1 MRAHSKSF
9 AKWNQTYRFSPA
21 VLLECDPR
29 KSRSACEIIFCMARA
44 IWKGS
49 ISFGLVNIP
58 IALYPATRREEFK
71 FRLLRK
77 SDLSPVNYKRVAEK
91 DGKEVPWDQI
101 VKGYEYEKGKYG
113 VLKDEDFQRVDLEA
127 TQTVDIQ
134 DFVELDEI
142 DPIFFYK
149 PYYLEPQKGGD
160 KAYALLR
167 DALKDSKKVGIAKVV
182 IKTREYL
189 AGVKPEDGALVLELM
204 HFADELADTEK
215 LHVPKKVEV
224 GKREMNMAKSLIDS
238 MSAKWNPEKYHDE
251 YREALMEVIEEK
263 VEAGGKEIE
272 EKPKP
277 KRQAT
282 KVIDLVSVLQQSLEK
297 TGVAKK
303 TERKHRAKHAHHAK
317 KAA

>member
-1 MRAHSKSF
+1 
-9 AKWNQTYRFSPA
+9 
-21 VLLECDPR
+21 
-29 KSRSACEIIFCMARA
+29 MARA

-58 IALYPATRREEFK
+58 IALYPATRGEELK

-77 SDLSPVNYKRVAEK
+77 TDLSPVNYKRVAEK
-91 DGKEVPWDQI
+91 DGREVPWNEI
-101 VKGYEYEKGKYG
+101 VKGYEYEKGKYI

-134 DFVELDEI
+134 DFVRQEEI
-142 DPIFFYK
+142 DPMFFYK

-167 DALKDSKKVGIAKVV
+167 EALKDTNKVGIAKVV
-182 IKTREYL
+182 IKTRQYL

-204 HFADELADTEK
+204 HFADELADPGK
-215 LHVPKKVEV
+215 LHLPTKVEV
-224 GKREMNMAKSLIDS
+224 GKREMTMAKSLVDS
-238 MSAKWNPEKYHDE
+238 MSSKWQPEKYKDD

-272 EKPKP
+272 EKPRKAPKP
-277 KRQAT
+277 T
-282 KVIDLVSVLQQSLEK
+282 KVIDLVSVLQKSLEETGAKRK
-297 TGVAKK
+297 TTTRSRG
-303 TERKHRAKHAHHAK
+303 K
-317 KAA
+317 KAHPAKRAA

>member
-1 MRAHSKSF
+1 
-9 AKWNQTYRFSPA
+9 
-21 VLLECDPR
+21 
-29 KSRSACEIIFCMARA
+29 MARA

-58 IALYPATRREEFK
+58 IALYPATRREELK

-77 SDLSPVNYKRVAEK
+77 TDLSPVNYKRVAEK

-101 VKGYEYEKGKYG
+101 VKGYEYEKGKYV
-113 VLKDEDFQRVDLEA
+113 VLQDEDFQRVDIEA

-167 DALKDSKKVGIAKVV
+167 DALKDSKKVGVAKVV

-189 AGVKPEDGALVLELM
+189 AGVIPEDGALVLELM
-204 HFADELADTEK
+204 HFADELAETSK
-215 LHVPKKVEV
+215 LHIPKKVEV
-224 GKREMNMAKSLIDS
+224 GKREMTMAKSLIDS
-238 MSAKWNPEKYHDE
+238 MSSKWNPEKYKDD

-272 EKPKP
+272 EKPRKAPKP
-277 KRQAT
+277 T
-282 KVIDLVSVLQQSLEK
+282 KVIDLVSVLQKSLEETGGKRK
-297 TGVAKK
+297 T
-303 TERKHRAKHAHHAK
+303 TRKSRTRKAHPAK

>member
-1 MRAHSKSF
+1 
-9 AKWNQTYRFSPA
+9 
-21 VLLECDPR
+21 
-29 KSRSACEIIFCMARA
+29 MARA

-58 IALYPATRREEFK
+58 IALYPATKGEELK

-77 SDLSPVNYKRVAEK
+77 TDLSPVNYKRVVEK

-101 VKGYEYEKGKYG
+101 VKGYEYEKGKYV
-113 VLKDEDFQRVDLEA
+113 VLKDEDFQRVDVEA

-160 KAYALLR
+160 KAYVLLR
-167 DALKDSKKVGIAKVV
+167 DALKDTNKVGIAKVV

-204 HFADELADTEK
+204 HFADELADMSN
-215 LHVPKKVEV
+215 LHIPKKVEV
-224 GKREMNMAKSLIDS
+224 GKREMNMARSLIDS
-238 MSAKWNPEKYHDE
+238 MSSTWNPKKYRDD

-272 EKPKP
+272 TKPKKAP
-277 KRQAT
+277 KPT
-282 KVIDLVSVLQQSLEK
+282 KVIDLVSVLQKSLEQ
-297 TGVAKK
+297 TGATKKATAKSR
-303 TERKHRAKHAHHAK
+303 TKHKQSAK

>member
-1 MRAHSKSF
+1 
-9 AKWNQTYRFSPA
+9 
-21 VLLECDPR
+21 
-29 KSRSACEIIFCMARA
+29 MARA

-58 IALYPATRREEFK
+58 IALYPATRREELK

-77 SDLSPVNYKRVAEK
+77 TDLSPVNYKRVAEK

-101 VKGYEYEKGKYG
+101 VKGYEYEKGKYV
-113 VLKDEDFQRVDLEA
+113 VLQDEDFQRVDIEA
-127 TQTVDIQ
+127 THTVDIQ

-167 DALKDSKKVGIAKVV
+167 DALKDSKKVGVAKVV

-189 AGVKPEDGALVLELM
+189 AGVKAEDGALVLELM
-204 HFADELADTEK
+204 HFADELADTSK
-215 LHVPKKVEV
+215 LHIPKKVEV
-224 GKREMNMAKSLIDS
+224 GKREMTMAKSLIDS
-238 MSAKWNPEKYHDE
+238 MSSKWNPEKYKDD
-251 YREALMEVIEEK
+251 YREALMEVIEKK
-263 VEAGGKEIE
+263 VEAGGKELE
-272 EKPKP
+272 ENPRKARKP
-277 KRQAT
+277 T
-282 KVIDLVSVLQQSLEK
+282 KVIDLVSVLQKSLEETGAKRKAK
-297 TGVAKK
+297 TKSGA
-303 TERKHRAKHAHHAK
+303 RKAHPAK

>member
-1 MRAHSKSF
+1 
-9 AKWNQTYRFSPA
+9 
-21 VLLECDPR
+21 
-29 KSRSACEIIFCMARA
+29 MARA

-58 IALYPATRREEFK
+58 IGLYPATRKEELR

-91 DGKEVPWDQI
+91 DGKEVPWDEI
-101 VKGYEYEKGKYG
+101 VKGYEYQKGKYV
-113 VLKDEDFQRVDLEA
+113 VLRDEDFQRVDIEA

-134 DFVELDEI
+134 DFVDLEEI
-142 DPIFFYK
+142 DPIYFYK

-167 DALKDSKKVGIAKVV
+167 DSLERKKKIGVAKVV

-189 AGVKPEDGALVLELM
+189 AGVKPEDGVLVLELM
-204 HFADELADTEK
+204 HFADELADSGK
-215 LHVPKKVEV
+215 LHIPKKVEV
-224 GKREMNMAKSLIDS
+224 GKREMKMATALIDS
-238 MSAKWNPEKYHDE
+238 MSAKWNPEKYKDD
-251 YREALMEVIEEK
+251 YREALMEVIEKK

-272 EKPKP
+272 KRPKKAPKP
-277 KRQAT
+277 T
-282 KVIDLVSVLQQSLEK
+282 KVIDLVKVLQRSLEQ
-297 TGVAKK
+297 TGPKKK
-303 TERKHRAKHAHHAK
+303 TASESKHSQRHK

>member
-1 MRAHSKSF
+1 M
-9 AKWNQTYRFSPA
+9 
-21 VLLECDPR
+21 
-29 KSRSACEIIFCMARA
+29 RA

-58 IALYPATRREEFK
+58 IALYPATRREELK

-101 VKGYEYEKGKYG
+101 VKGYEYEKGKYV
-113 VLKDEDFQRVDLEA
+113 VLKDEDFERVDLEA

-134 DFVELDEI
+134 DFVDVDEI
-142 DPIFFYK
+142 DPMFFYK
-149 PYYLEPQKGGD
+149 PYYLEPQKGGE

-167 DALKDSKKVGIAKVV
+167 DALEDSNKVGIAKVV
-182 IKTREYL
+182 IKTRQYL

-215 LHVPKKVEV
+215 LHVPKKMEV

-238 MSAKWNPEKYHDE
+238 MSSKWEPEKYRDD

-272 EKPKP
+272 EKPRKAPKP
-277 KRQAT
+277 T
-282 KVIDLVSVLQQSLEK
+282 KVIDLVSVLQKSLEQ
-297 TGVAKK
+297 TGAKK
-303 TERKHRAKHAHHAK
+303 KTTAKSRRKQKQPAK

>member
-1 MRAHSKSF
+1 M
-9 AKWNQTYRFSPA
+9 T
-21 VLLECDPR
+21 
-29 KSRSACEIIFCMARA
+29 RA

-58 IALYPATRREEFK
+58 IALYPATRREELK

-77 SDLSPVNYKRVAEK
+77 GDLSPVNYKRVAEK

-101 VKGYEYEKGKYG
+101 VKGYEYEKGKYV
-113 VLKDEDFQRVDLEA
+113 VLKDEDFERVDLEA

-134 DFVELDEI
+134 DFVDQEEI
-142 DPIFFYK
+142 DPMFFYK
-149 PYYLEPQKGGD
+149 PYYLKPQKGGD

-167 DALKDSKKVGIAKVV
+167 DALKDTNKVGVAKVV
-182 IKTREYL
+182 IKTRQYL

-204 HFADELADTEK
+204 HFADELADPEK
-215 LHVPKKVEV
+215 LHVPKKMEV
-224 GKREMNMAKSLIDS
+224 GKREMSMAKSLIDS
-238 MSAKWNPEKYHDE
+238 MSSKWNPEKYKDD

-272 EKPKP
+272 EKPRKAPKP
-277 KRQAT
+277 T
-282 KVIDLVSVLQQSLEK
+282 KVIDLVSVLQKSLEE
-297 TGVAKK
+297 TGGKK
-303 TERKHRAKHAHHAK
+303 KATTKSRRKQKQPAK

>member
-1 MRAHSKSF
+1 
-9 AKWNQTYRFSPA
+9 
-21 VLLECDPR
+21 
-29 KSRSACEIIFCMARA
+29 MARA

-58 IALYPATRREEFK
+58 IALYPATRREELK
-71 FRLLRK
+71 FRLLRE

-91 DGKEVPWDQI
+91 DGKEVPWNQI
-101 VKGYEYEKGKYG
+101 VKGYEYEKGKY
-113 VLKDEDFQRVDLEA
+113 VILKDADFQRVDLEA

-134 DFVELDEI
+134 DFVEQEEI

-167 DALKDSKKVGIAKVV
+167 DALKDSGKVGIAKVV
-182 IKTREYL
+182 IKMREYL
-189 AGVKPEDGALVLELM
+189 AGVKPEDGVLVLELM
-204 HFADELADTEK
+204 HFADELADPGK
-215 LHVPKKVEV
+215 LRVPKKAEV
-224 GKREMNMAKSLIDS
+224 GKREMSMAKSLIDG
-238 MSAKWNPEKYHDE
+238 MSSKWNPEKYKDD

-272 EKPKP
+272 AKPKL
-277 KRQAT
+277 KRQPT

-297 TGVAKK
+297 TSGAKK
-303 TERKHRAKHAHHAK
+303 KTARRHRAKHAHYAN